1 LQNPTQFLST
11 LSSFHF
17 GSPENCTEP
26 IPLSDSL
33 IPLFLLTKND
43 SQGIMPDH
51 AKPCIPLWRIEKT
64 EDVLTFL
71 LMARIL
77 LKPLRLIFIK
87 P

>member
-1 LQNPTQFLST
+1 
-11 LSSFHF
+11 
-17 GSPENCTEP
+17 
-26 IPLSDSL
+26 
-33 IPLFLLTKND
+33 
-43 SQGIMPDH
+43 MPDH